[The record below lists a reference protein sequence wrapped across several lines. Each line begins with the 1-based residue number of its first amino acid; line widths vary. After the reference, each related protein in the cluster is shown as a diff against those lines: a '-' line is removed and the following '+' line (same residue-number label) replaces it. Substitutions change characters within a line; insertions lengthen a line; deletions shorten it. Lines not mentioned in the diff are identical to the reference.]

1 MIESDRMKDKF
12 VNLHV
17 HSDASVGDSVIKIP
31 DLVNLVE
38 SYNQDYVALT
48 DHSST
53 ANWYALQQACKD
65 TNVKPIFGNEFYC
78 KTTIGKPVNRTRY
91 HLICLA
97 QNEQGAK
104 NIRMMQDIA
113 VKHKYYKPL
122 LPHQVLKNHS
132 EGVFVTTACALGYV
146 SQKLYNN
153 KVDKAYDFLNFL
165 LDTFGKDNVAI
176 ELQYHPDFKD
186 DDGNYVQN
194 IINERLIKMYEES
207 DTKWIINTFDSHCLL
222 DDDRELRRR
231 LQWKNWK
238 KPYEDISE
246 TLRSNILGNSDLT
259 YQFAHETN
267 FNDDDLIQKAIN
279 NTHKIAEKCYFDMKE
294 SDRVIPLFNKHR
306 EFKKIFLKKVV

>member
-1 MIESDRMKDKF
+1 MIESDRMKDNF

-31 DLVNLVE
+31 NLVDLVQE
-38 SYNQDYVALT
+38 YNQEYIALT

-53 ANWYALQQACKD
+53 ANWYALQQACKNKD
-65 TNVKPIFGNEFYC
+65 IKAIFGNEFYC
-78 KTTIGKPVNRTRY
+78 KTTMAKPANRTRY

-97 QNEQGAK
+97 QNEKGAQ
-104 NIRMMQDIA
+104 NIRAMQNIA

-146 SQKLYNN
+146 SQMLYNN
-153 KVDKAYDFLNFL
+153 HVDKAYDFLNFL

-186 DDGNYVQN
+186 DNDNYIQN
-194 IINERLIKMYEES
+194 IVNERLIKLYEDT

-222 DDDRELRRR
+222 DKDRNLRRR

-238 KPYEDISE
+238 KPYEEISE
-246 TLRSNILGNSDLT
+246 TLRSNILGNTELT
-259 YQFAHETN
+259 YQFAHESGVE
-267 FNDDDLIQKAIN
+267 DDKLIQKGID
-279 NTHKIAEKCYFDMKE
+279 NTYKIAEQCYFDMPE
-294 SDRVIPLFNKHR
+294 NDRIIPVFNKHR